1 MTYRSCMFPSQ
12 CAIFVNTKKLERERM
27 MKTWHLNMLPNFKR
41 LPTYCVKT
49 ILTAGKR
56 GASLR
61 NFSTI
66 AIVIPNSHLSYK
78 LVLDLVALYTHCPLK
93 NGNDKKDDLQ
103 LHSDLKYIKSKTLPW
118 FHNLREDGLIG
129 RYWKCEKLQ
138 KMRRKWVRKT
148 FLQLWKL
155 CKILFFWFE
164 VSKIWFCWNYITKK
178 HMIWFCP

>member
-1 MTYRSCMFPSQ
+1 
-12 CAIFVNTKKLERERM
+12 
-27 MKTWHLNMLPNFKR
+27 MKHGTWTCYPNFKR

-49 ILTAGKR
+49 ILTTGKR

-78 LVLDLVALYTHCPLK
+78 LILDLVACGLYCPLK
-93 NGNDKKDDLQ
+93 MVVIKKMTYNCTPILE
-103 LHSDLKYIKSKTLPW
+103 YISKTLPW

-164 VSKIWFCWNYITKK
+164 VSKIWFCWNYITKNT
-178 HMIWFCP
+178 WFDLVHKNFIFHQFLT